1 MEVRPKKSLGQHFL
15 NDRQVASRIVESL
28 SPYQSKISGKGC
40 PVVEVGPGTG
50 VLTSILLKKPGI
62 DYYAIE
68 LDRES
73 VAFLQKKHPGLGD
86 RLITGDF
93 LTVPRSVFPSEFFLI
108 GNFPYNISSQI
119 FFRVLEWRES
129 VPRIVGMLQKEVAE
143 RFCAPPGSKTYGILS
158 VLLQAWYDTQYLFT
172 VPAGAFTPPP
182 KVQSGVIRL
191 TRNNRTSLGCPEDL
205 FRKVVRATFNQR
217 RKTIHNSLKP
227 LLGEK
232 KNFTSPLSGQRPE
245 QLGVEEFIQL
255 TKQVASFL
263 NAGLPPFTL

>member
-15 NDRQVASRIVESL
+15 NDTQVACRIVESL
-28 SPYQSKISGKGC
+28 SVDQEKFTGQGF

-50 VLTSILLKKPGI
+50 VLTSFLLEKPGI

-68 LDRES
+68 LDREA
-73 VAFLQKKHPGLGD
+73 VTFLQKKYPGLGA

-93 LTVPRSVFPSEFFLI
+93 LTVSRSVFPSGFFVI

-129 VPRIVGMLQKEVAE
+129 VPRIVGMLQKEVAQ

-158 VLLQAWYDTQYLFT
+158 VLLQAWYDTEYLFT

-182 KVQSGVIRL
+182 KVQSGVVRL
-191 TRNNRTSLGCPEDL
+191 SRNNRTSLGCPEDL
-205 FRKVVRATFNQR
+205 FRKVVRTTFNQR

-232 KNFTSPLSGQRPE
+232 KNFTSPFSGQRPE

-255 TKQVASFL
+255 TQQVAAVL
-263 NAGLPPFTL
+263 NSGLS